1 MIDPTVI
8 MSHRAAAETDIAVS
22 EIKPDK
28 IFVLYD
34 TTTLDLC
41 APILKD
47 SDAIKGAGQIVIG
60 ATDANKTLESLAS
73 VWSALSNGGASRHS
87 LLINVGG
94 GMVLSLIHI

>member
-41 APILKD
+41 APM
-47 SDAIKGAGQIVIG
+47 
-60 ATDANKTLESLAS
+60 N
-73 VWSALSNGGASRHS
+73 LSQAYGRHS
-87 LLINVGG
+87 ATAERRDILC
-94 GMVLSLIHI
+94 